1 MGRICSRRIFLAISG
16 AVMLVAC
23 NEGPAY
29 LDQSE
34 ENLGLREAWYG
45 TDHRVFHAALL
56 YPYGLGLRSS
66 GYLVAIEKG

>member
-1 MGRICSRRIFLAISG
+1 
-16 AVMLVAC
+16 MLVAC

-56 YPYGLGLRSS
+56 YPTGSGCAPAAISSPLRR
-66 GYLVAIEKG
+66 

>member
-1 MGRICSRRIFLAISG
+1 
-16 AVMLVAC
+16 MLVAC

-45 TDHRVFHAALL
+45 TDHWVFHAAPL
-56 YPYGLGLRSS
+56 YPYGLGLRTRRQS
-66 GYLVAIEKG
+66 GRTISGRW